1 MAAPVLQPIRT
12 GNMTSITSSSEETP
26 SKTYEKVKFKSKET
40 ADPLRVLEP
49 LRKKLTSLE
58 AQRVMAVVEDTIR
71 RMEISTILPYIV
83 ENLSRFSIVLGLE
96 LTNVLQQHD
105 KLQSSYQ
112 KAVAQLQLDKKRLQT
127 LEERQSQQRKS
138 FDQEFFFQEDE
149 VMSSDSRT
157 ASPLESVNEGEVN
170 LTKQRVEREL
180 KAVSFLQGQL
190 QQSLKTVLR
199 LFARNPTA
207 LDALRNEKKERSYE
221 ANELIAQLNALK
233 ANLFERLLRTPLEL
247 RERDDYVR
255 HITEKERKSSL
266 HAKKLEQELAAAMEV
281 KEEEASTINC
291 SVAWFKIL
299 NVGVQL

>member
-26 SKTYEKVKFKSKET
+26 SKTYEKAKFKSKET

-49 LRKKLTSLE
+49 VRKKLTSLE

-96 LTNVLQQHD
+96 LTNILQEHD

-112 KAVAQLQLDKKRLQT
+112 KSVAQLQLDKKRLLT
-127 LEERQSQQRKS
+127 LVERVSRQRKR
-138 FDQEFFFQEDE
+138 FDPEFFFEDDE
-149 VMSSDSRT
+149 GTSPESRT
-157 ASPLESVNEGEVN
+157 ASPLESVDEGEVN
-170 LTKQRVEREL
+170 LTKERIEREL
-180 KAVSFLQGQL
+180 KAVTFLQGQL

-199 LFARNPTA
+199 LFAMNPTA
-207 LDALRNEKKERSYE
+207 LDALRNEKKERSHE

-247 RERDDYVR
+247 KERDAYVR

-266 HAKKLEQELAAAMEV
+266 HAKKLEQELAAAIEV
-281 KEEEASTINC
+281 KEDEASTVYC
-291 SVAWFKIL
+291 SVCI
-299 NVGVQL
+299 V

>member
-1 MAAPVLQPIRT
+1 
-12 GNMTSITSSSEETP
+12 MTSITSSSEETP

-49 LRKKLTSLE
+49 VRKKLTSLE

-96 LTNVLQQHD
+96 LTNVLQEHD

-112 KAVAQLQLDKKRLQT
+112 KSVAQLQLDKKRLQT
-127 LEERQSQQRKS
+127 LVERVSRQRKK
-138 FDQEFFFQEDE
+138 FDPEFFFQDE
-149 VMSSDSRT
+149 GTSSGSRT
-157 ASPLESVNEGEVN
+157 ASPLESVDEGEVN
-170 LTKQRVEREL
+170 LTKEKVEREL
-180 KAVSFLQGQL
+180 KAVTFLQRQL

-199 LFARNPTA
+199 LFAMNPAA
-207 LDALRNEKKERSYE
+207 LDALRNEKKERSHE

-247 RERDDYVR
+247 RERDAYVR

-266 HAKKLEQELAAAMEV
+266 HAKKLEQELAAAIEV
-281 KEEEASTINC
+281 KEDEASTVYC
-291 SVAWFKIL
+291 SVC
-299 NVGVQL
+299 VV